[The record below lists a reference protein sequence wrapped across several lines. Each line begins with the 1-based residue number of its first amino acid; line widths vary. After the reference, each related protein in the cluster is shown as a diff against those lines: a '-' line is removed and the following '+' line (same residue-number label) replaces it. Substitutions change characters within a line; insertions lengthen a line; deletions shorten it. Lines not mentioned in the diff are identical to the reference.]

1 MADNYWDAMEL
12 YRTLARDERLRVIAK
27 KSSLGNARLSFLKR
41 ILEEAAFENEGD
53 NSALAS
59 EIMLYPE
66 LAKDTQIKALAAKA
80 AKDALFV
87 LDSQRSDLITAGLWE
102 ETEIPGIKINRDVMA
117 DNLYKRGVH
126 LIHAGIGSG
135 KTSDVLL
142 PKQK

>member
-12 YRTLARDERLRVIAK
+12 YRTLAREERLRVIAK
-27 KSSLGNARLSFLKR
+27 KSPLGDARLSFLKR

-80 AKDALFV
+80 ERLGMSGDA
-87 LDSQRSDLITAGLWE
+87 R
-102 ETEIPGIKINRDVMA
+102 
-117 DNLYKRGVH
+117 RGR
-126 LIHAGIGSG
+126 
-135 KTSDVLL
+135 
-142 PKQK
+142 